1 MTYALSHIWRVKH
14 GITSGDETSNHAISD
29 PFAYSFKIEMKI
41 HSIQGNNLHKLFP
54 VHCTLRFF
62 FFLPHFSFWLS
73 LGLANARPL
82 DMPESWH
89 DRFA

>member
-1 MTYALSHIWRVKH
+1 MYKILLRDLCKLIHIWRVKH

-62 FFLPHFSFWLS
+62 FCPILAFGS
-73 LGLANARPL
+73 LW
-82 DMPESWH
+82 D
-89 DRFA
+89 

>member
-1 MTYALSHIWRVKH
+1 MPYALIHIWRVKH
-14 GITSGDETSNHAISD
+14 GITSDDETSNHAISD

-62 FFLPHFSFWLS
+62 FFAPFQL
-73 LGLANARPL
+73 LALFGISQRSAVGHARI
-82 DMPESWH
+82 M
-89 DRFA
+89 A

>member
-1 MTYALSHIWRVKH
+1 MTYGLIHIWRVKH

-29 PFAYSFKIEMKI
+29 QFSYSFKIEMKI

-62 FFLPHFSFWLS
+62 FFAPFQL
-73 LGLANARPL
+73 LALFGISQRSAVGHATI
-82 DMPESWH
+82 M
-89 DRFA
+89 A